1 VEQILG
7 LNLRFLPGNL
17 RLGATRAFSDY
28 RMKSSLCFLPQVL
41 RGFSVSVKDS
51 ILTENYFACWN

>member
-1 VEQILG
+1 

-41 RGFSVSVKDS
+41 RGFSVSVKYK
-51 ILTENYFACWN
+51 YFN